1 MDYKLRQ
8 RFNWWCPPELRRK
21 CNMNNQ
27 PFFVENA
34 YNPER
39 SDFLRVVNSNIDKT
53 VRCFRCEQ
61 TGHFYKQCAEIR
73 IKSKKKLD
81 RDFERLSSFIQRKT
95 CENFPFFTL
104 DDAEFRKATRTNSIL
119 HFQVNLLQT
128 NQTQILKEKV
138 KLESVVDLIKDQ
150 LKENRKS
157 LRQEIEFLK
166 QENKTLKTKL
176 QKTISNN
183 KDTLEEVDY
192 LHNENNAL
200 SIIVRDLKNQI
211 ADLDV
216 SELANKN
223 KIKDLTTSCRKLET
237 ENNALRY
244 DSCDCK
250 IRNPSMSR
258 QNQNKG
264 QNVNHDP
271 SRGRNPSRG
280 RRRQYFY

>member
-1 MDYKLRQ
+1 MDYKLRH
-8 RFNWWCPPELRRK
+8 RFNWWCPPDLGKK
-21 CNMNNQ
+21 CNVNNQ
-27 PFFVENA
+27 PFFVENG
-34 YNPER
+34 YNLER
-39 SDFLRVVNSNIDKT
+39 SDFLRVTNSNIDKT
-53 VRCFRCEQ
+53 VRCFRCGQ
-61 TGHFYKQCAEIR
+61 SGHFYKQCCAEIR
-73 IKSKKKLD
+73 IKSKKMLD
-81 RDFERLSSFIQRKT
+81 RDFERLSLFIQRKT

-128 NQTQILKEKV
+128 SQTQILKEKV

-176 QKTISNN
+176 QKAISKSTELSREIEFRNLENDKLERTIG
-183 KDTLEEVDY
+183 TLY
-192 LHNENNAL
+192 IKISGLN
-200 SIIVRDLKNQI
+200 
-211 ADLDV
+211 V
-216 SELANKN
+216 SELANQK

-237 ENNALRY
+237 EINALRN

-250 IRNPSMSR
+250 IRNQSRSR

-271 SRGRNPSRG
+271 SRGR
-280 RRRQYFY
+280 RRQYFY

>member
-1 MDYKLRQ
+1 M
-8 RFNWWCPPELRRK
+8 
-21 CNMNNQ
+21 
-27 PFFVENA
+27 
-34 YNPER
+34 
-39 SDFLRVVNSNIDKT
+39 
-53 VRCFRCEQ
+53 
-61 TGHFYKQCAEIR
+61 
-73 IKSKKKLD
+73 
-81 RDFERLSSFIQRKT
+81 
-95 CENFPFFTL
+95 
-104 DDAEFRKATRTNSIL
+104 
-119 HFQVNLLQT
+119 
-128 NQTQILKEKV
+128 KEKV

-192 LHNENNAL
+192 LHNENNVL

-237 ENNALRY
+237 ENNTLRY

-271 SRGRNPSRG
+271 SRTFIRLWDRVLFQLEGICDIVRLNFVLLTIASEFPPEILI
-280 RRRQYFY
+280 